1 MTTADKPRLSRQ
13 TMCDRLAMEFQDGWI
28 VNLGVG
34 MPTLCS
40 NYLECEPDKEII
52 FHSENGVIGYG
63 PLAPA
68 GEEDRHL
75 VNAGGQNVVALPG
88 MAIVHHADSFGLIRK
103 GMVDVTVMGAYE
115 VSENGDFANWRIP
128 VRKGGGIGG
137 AMDLAACAKRVFIAM
152 EHNQRNG
159 APRVLKSCNLPIT
172 APGVVKLLATDLGL
186 FEITEAGFVLREHAP
201 GWSPEDI
208 QEQTEAKL
216 IRQERAQRIAWGM
229 STERAV
235 YAWIEPVR
243 IVLRSLL
250 QLSDWLDHIKIQC
263 DGRLRHC
270 TPRTF
275 KRPSANQRPRPSSV
289 RASNRCHPDIAEKC
303 DRLQSES
310 DLR

>member
-1 MTTADKPRLSRQ
+1 MTTVDKPRLSRQ

-68 GEEDRHL
+68 GAEDQHL

-115 VSENGDFANWRIP
+115 VAENGDFANWRIP
-128 VRKGGGIGG
+128 TRKGGGIGG
-137 AMDLAACAKRVFIAM
+137 AMDLAACARRVFIAM

-159 APRVLKSCNLPIT
+159 APRVLKRCQLPIT

-186 FEITEAGFVLREHAP
+186 FEVTEAGFVLREHAP
-201 GWSPEDI
+201 GWTPAEI
-208 QEQTEAKL
+208 QEQTEA
-216 IRQERAQRIAWGM
+216 E
-229 STERAV
+229 
-235 YAWIEPVR
+235 
-243 IVLRSLL
+243 VLVAA
-250 QLSDWLDHIKIQC
+250 D
-263 DGRLRHC
+263 LREM
-270 TPRTF
+270 R
-275 KRPSANQRPRPSSV
+275 V
-289 RASNRCHPDIAEKC
+289 RAA
-303 DRLQSES
+303 
-310 DLR
+310 